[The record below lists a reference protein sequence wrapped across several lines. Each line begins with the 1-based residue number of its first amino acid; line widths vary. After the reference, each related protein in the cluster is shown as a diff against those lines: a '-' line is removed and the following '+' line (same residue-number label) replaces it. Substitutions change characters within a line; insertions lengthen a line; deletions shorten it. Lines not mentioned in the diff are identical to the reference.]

1 MIMEQLNK
9 NELRGNVGN
18 ITRKDVGESRVA
30 HFSLATNYIYKGRD
44 GNPVIETTWHNIT
57 AWEGR
62 GMPDLNKIVK
72 GDTVYVLGRI
82 RSQKYTGTD
91 NIERTSYE
99 VLANRVKIESN
110 PVDLQTED

>member
-1 MIMEQLNK
+1 
-9 NELRGNVGN
+9 
-18 ITRKDVGESRVA
+18 
-30 HFSLATNYIYKGRD
+30 
-44 GNPVIETTWHNIT
+44 
-57 AWEGR
+57 
-62 GMPDLNKIVK
+62 MPDLNKIVK